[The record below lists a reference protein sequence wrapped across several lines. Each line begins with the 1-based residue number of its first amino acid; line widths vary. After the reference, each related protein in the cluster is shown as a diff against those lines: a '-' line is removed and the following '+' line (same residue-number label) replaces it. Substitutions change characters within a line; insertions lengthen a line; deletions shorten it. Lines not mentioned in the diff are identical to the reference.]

1 MKATAQQSNS
11 GMRIIPYTPKSFA
24 VVGDTYHVK
33 ETLKAMG
40 GAFSKWL
47 KVDGQHVPGWCFSL
61 KREVQ
66 VRKFLME
73 TGEVSPAPTV
83 DKAIKP
89 KSTTKAKRKAA
100 PSKKA
105 TAPGKTALDKLVA
118 IAVAKELAK
127 LQKAT
132 EPKVEPSC
140 SKERISQA
148 LASEPISARH
158 WAMQHVLSNG
168 LRPTDVSNGTGL
180 FGRDHHG
187 KAFGESERRS
197 MIWMLRADAPAID
210 TSLCED
216 CPDQFRNQVDA
227 DTLLSIATEFS
238 GPGGKSR
245 LVDECCQL
253 AHMDAEKAFRQS
265 EYSPF

>member
-1 MKATAQQSNS
+1 MKATATQSNS

-47 KVDGQHVPGWCFSL
+47 KVDGVNVPGWCFSL

-73 TGEVSPAPTV
+73 CGDISPAPTP
-83 DKAIKP
+83 DKAVKP

-105 TAPGKTALDKLVA
+105 AAPGKTALDKLVA

-132 EPKVEPSC
+132 EPKVEPAC

-148 LASEPISARH
+148 LSGEAVSPRH
-158 WAMQHVLSNG
+158 WAMRHVLQFG
-168 LRPTDVSNGTGL
+168 LRPDDVSKGTGL
-180 FGRDHHG
+180 FGRDRDD
-187 KAFGESERRS
+187 KAFGNSERRS
-197 MIWMLRADAPAID
+197 MIWMLRSDAPAVD
-210 TSLCED
+210 QALCED
-216 CPDQFRNQVDA
+216 CPEYFRASVDA
-227 DTLLSIATEFS
+227 DILFAVVTEFS
-238 GPGGKSR
+238 GPGGKSN
-245 LVDECCQL
+245 LVNECCQL
-253 AHMDAEKAFRQS
+253 ADGHS
-265 EYSPF
+265 EALVRSLPNFPF

>member
-1 MKATAQQSNS
+1 
-11 GMRIIPYTPKSFA
+11 MRIIPYTPKSFA

-83 DKAIKP
+83 DKAVKP
-89 KSTTKAKRKAA
+89 KAVSKAKTASK

-105 TAPGKTALDKLVA
+105 AAPGKTALDKLVA

-148 LASEPISARH
+148 LASEPVSPRH

-180 FGRDHHG
+180 FGRDRDG

-216 CPDQFRNQVDA
+216 CPEGFRNQVDA

-245 LVDECCQL
+245 LVAECCEL
-253 AHMDAEKAFRQS
+253 AHQAGEALVRSNDWFP
-265 EYSPF
+265 Y

>member
-1 MKATAQQSNS
+1 MKATATQSNS

-73 TGEVSPAPTV
+73 TGEVSPAPTP
-83 DKAIKP
+83 DKAVKP

-158 WAMQHVLSNG
+158 WAMQHVLANG
-168 LRPTDVSNGTGL
+168 LQPIEVSKGTGL
-180 FGRDHHG
+180 FGRDRDG
-187 KAFGESERRS
+187 KIFGESERKS
-197 MIWMLRADAPAID
+197 MFWLLRNGAPAID
-210 TSLCED
+210 LALCED
-216 CPDQFRNQVDA
+216 CPEAFRSQVDA
-227 DTLLSIATEFS
+227 NTLLDIATEFT
-238 GPGGKSR
+238 GYAGKIR
-245 LVDECCQL
+245 LVDECCEL
-253 AHMDAEKAFRQS
+253 AHQDGEALVRSNDWFP
-265 EYSPF
+265 Y

>member
-1 MKATAQQSNS
+1 
-11 GMRIIPYTPKSFA
+11 
-24 VVGDTYHVK
+24 
-33 ETLKAMG
+33 
-40 GAFSKWL
+40 
-47 KVDGQHVPGWCFSL
+47 
-61 KREVQ
+61 
-66 VRKFLME
+66 ME
-73 TGEVSPAPTV
+73 TGEVSPAPKV
-83 DKAIKP
+83 DKAVKP

-105 TAPGKTALDKLVA
+105 TAPGKSALDKLVA

-148 LASEPISARH
+148 LAGEAASPRH

-180 FGRDHHG
+180 FGRDRDG

-216 CPDQFRNQVDA
+216 CPEQFRNQVDA

-245 LVDECCQL
+245 LVAECCEL
-253 AHMDAEKAFRQS
+253 AHQAGEALVRSNDWFP
-265 EYSPF
+265 Y

>member
-1 MKATAQQSNS
+1 MKAAATQNGT

-47 KVDGQHVPGWCFSL
+47 KVDGVNVPGWCFSL

-73 TGEVSPAPTV
+73 TGEVSPAPKV
-83 DKAIKP
+83 DKAVKP

-105 TAPGKTALDKLVA
+105 AAPGKTALDKLVA

-127 LQKAT
+127 LQKAS
-132 EPKVEPSC
+132 EPKVEPAC
-140 SKERISQA
+140 SKERIAQA
-148 LASEPISARH
+148 LSGEAVSPRH

-180 FGRDHHG
+180 FGRDRHG
-187 KAFGESERRS
+187 KAFGEAERRS
-197 MIWMLRADAPAID
+197 MIWMLRSDAPAID
-210 TSLCED
+210 LALCED
-216 CPDQFRNQVDA
+216 CPEQFRNQVNA
-227 DTLLSIATEFS
+227 NTLLEVAIEFC
-238 GPGGKSR
+238 GPGGKIR
-245 LVDECCQL
+245 LVDESCEL
-253 AHMDAEKAFRQS
+253 AYRHGEALVMSLEQF
-265 EYSPF
+265 PF

>member
-1 MKATAQQSNS
+1 MKATATQSNS
-11 GMRIIPYTPKSFA
+11 GMRIIPYTQNSFA
-24 VVGDTYHVK
+24 VIGDTYAVR
-33 ETLKAMG
+33 ETLKAMH
-40 GAFSKWL
+40 GAFSMYL
-47 KVDGQHVPGWCFSL
+47 KVDGKNVPGWCFSL

-73 TGEVSPAPTV
+73 TGDVSPAPTV

-105 TAPGKTALDKLVA
+105 TAPGKSALDKLVA

-127 LQKAT
+127 LQKAS
-132 EPKVEPSC
+132 EPKVEPAC

-216 CPDQFRNQVDA
+216 CPEQFRNQVDA

-245 LVDECCQL
+245 LVAECYEL
-253 AHMDAEKAFRQS
+253 AHQAGEALVRSNDWFP
-265 EYSPF
+265 Y

>member
-1 MKATAQQSNS
+1 MKATATQSNS

-24 VVGDTYHVK
+24 VVGDTYAVK

-47 KVDGQHVPGWCFSL
+47 KVDGKHVPGWCFSL

-73 TGEVSPAPTV
+73 CGDVSPAPTP
-83 DKAIKP
+83 DKAVKP
-89 KSTTKAKRKAA
+89 KSTKSKVASKS
-100 PSKKA
+100 SKKA

-118 IAVAKELAK
+118 QAVAKELAK

-140 SKERISQA
+140 SKERIAQA
-148 LASEPISARH
+148 LSSEPISARH

-168 LRPTDVSNGTGL
+168 LRPADVSNGTGL
-180 FGRDHHG
+180 FGRDRDG
-187 KAFGESERRS
+187 KAFGESERKS
-197 MIWMLRADAPAID
+197 MFWLLRNSAPAID
-210 TSLCED
+210 LALCED
-216 CPDQFRNQVDA
+216 CPEAFRSQVDA
-227 DTLLSIATEFS
+227 NTLLDIATEFT
-238 GPGGKSR
+238 GYAGKVR
-245 LVDECCQL
+245 LVDECCEL
-253 AHMDAEKAFRQS
+253 AHMEAEKAFRQS

>member
-1 MKATAQQSNS
+1 
-11 GMRIIPYTPKSFA
+11 MRIIPYTPKSFA

-40 GAFSKWL
+40 GMFSKWL
-47 KVDGQHVPGWCFSL
+47 KVDGVNVPGWCFSL

-73 TGEVSPAPTV
+73 TGEVSPAPKV
-83 DKAIKP
+83 DKAVKP
-89 KSTTKAKRKAA
+89 KSTKSKSASK

-105 TAPGKTALDKLVA
+105 RAPGKSQLDKLVA

-132 EPKVEPSC
+132 EPKVEPAC
-140 SKERISQA
+140 SKERIQQA
-148 LASEPISARH
+148 LSSEPVSPRH

-210 TSLCED
+210 SALCED
-216 CPDQFRNQVDA
+216 CPEGFRNQVDA

-245 LVDECCQL
+245 LVDECCEL
-253 AHMDAEKAFRQS
+253 AHQHGESLVRSLEKF
-265 EYSPF
+265 PF

>member
-40 GAFSKWL
+40 GAFSRWL
-47 KVDGQHVPGWCFSL
+47 KVDGVNVPGWCFSL

-83 DKAIKP
+83 DKAVKP

-105 TAPGKTALDKLVA
+105 TAPGKSALDKLVA

-158 WAMQHVLSNG
+158 WAMQHVLANG
-168 LRPTDVSNGTGL
+168 LQPIEVSKGTGL
-180 FGRDHHG
+180 FGRDRDG
-187 KAFGESERRS
+187 KIFGESERKS
-197 MIWMLRADAPAID
+197 MFWLLRNGAPAID

-216 CPDQFRNQVDA
+216 CPEQFRNQVDA

-245 LVDECCQL
+245 LVDECCEL
-253 AHMDAEKAFRQS
+253 AHQDGEALVRSNDWFP
-265 EYSPF
+265 Y

>member
-1 MKATAQQSNS
+1 MKATATQSNS

-24 VVGDTYHVK
+24 VVGDTYAVK

-61 KREVQ
+61 KREIQ

-73 TGEVSPAPTV
+73 CGDVSPAPTV
-83 DKAIKP
+83 DKAVKL
-89 KSTTKAKRKAA
+89 KAVSKTKTASK

-105 TAPGKTALDKLVA
+105 AAPGKAALDKLVA

-132 EPKVEPSC
+132 EPKVEPAC
-140 SKERISQA
+140 SKERIAQA
-148 LASEPISARH
+148 LSSEPISARH

-168 LRPTDVSNGTGL
+168 LRPADVSNGTGL
-180 FGRDHHG
+180 FGRDRDG
-187 KAFGESERRS
+187 KAFGESERKS
-197 MIWMLRADAPAID
+197 MFWLLRNSAPAID
-210 TSLCED
+210 LALCED
-216 CPDQFRNQVDA
+216 CPEQFRSQVNA
-227 DTLLSIATEFS
+227 NTLLDIATEFS

-245 LVDECCQL
+245 LVAECCDL
-253 AHMDAEKAFRQS
+253 AFQHS
-265 EYSPF
+265 ESLVRSLENFPF